1 MFRRLA
7 PQGGTPREV
16 SEVVNG
22 VLNGKINSTG
32 YITLDTGGATS
43 TTLFDERISPESKII
58 LVPNSAASLADSAP
72 FGEFG
77 NMSGQFAP
85 SAGTTAVV
93 EWDATL
99 FANGCSI
106 SDTSR
111 INVFNEG
118 TYSALFILQLQNT
131 NNDIQYADIWL
142 RVNGSDVA
150 DSGRRFFIPARKSST
165 EPAHALGALG
175 SFLELDANDY
185 IEVAGVVTSTD
196 VNLETFPADAS
207 VPRPAIPAATA
218 KIEYIAPKA
227 YSNIYATNQTF
238 GQATIEHWANSA
250 ADKTYG
256 YVVLG

>member
-43 TTLFDERISPESKII
+43 TTLFDERISPDSKII
-58 LVPNSAASLADSAP
+58 LVPDSAASLADSAP
-72 FGEFG
+72 FGEFA
-77 NMSGQFAP
+77 NLSGQFAP
-85 SAGTTAVV
+85 SVGTTAVV
-93 EWDATL
+93 EWDTTV

-106 SDTSR
+106 SNTSR
-111 INVFNEG
+111 INVVNDG
-118 TYSALFILQLQNT
+118 TYSAMFILQLQNA
-131 NNDIQYADIWL
+131 NNDAQYADIWV
-142 RVNGSDVA
+142 RVNGVNVA
-150 DSGRRFFIPARKSST
+150 NSARRFFIPARKSST
-165 EPAHALGALG
+165 EPAHVVGALG
-175 SFLELDANDY
+175 SFLDLTASDY

-196 VNLETFPADAS
+196 VTLETFPADATIPS
-207 VPRPAIPAATA
+207 PAIPAATA
-218 KIEYIAPKA
+218 KIEYIAPQA
-227 YSNIYATNQTF
+227 YSNIYATNQSF
-238 GQATIEHWANSA
+238 GQATIEHWANST